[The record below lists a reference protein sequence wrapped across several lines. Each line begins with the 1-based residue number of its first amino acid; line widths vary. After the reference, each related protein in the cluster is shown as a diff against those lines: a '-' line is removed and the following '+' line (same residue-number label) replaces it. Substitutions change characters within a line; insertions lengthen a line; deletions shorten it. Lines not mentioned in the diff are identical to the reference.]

1 MALNSVTLMEL
12 LRPWRGAG
20 ITHLLAIPEPGDPTP
35 DELEALLQPPAS
47 SAVGAALSPK
57 SEAPGTPL
65 QAGSHSS
72 LGTGASSDPLPGT
85 GAPQGNAPASTHS
98 SQASHGEGRSIPSH
112 LLPPQHGSLG
122 QQPTAQGNYFT
133 RPGQATTA
141 QNPTGQTTAGQNQT
155 GQNSTGQ
162 ATAGQNSTVQTS
174 AMVVPPVAALP
185 APNIEVHTWP
195 ESWQELWKRTHPASI
210 VWSYPALSQD
220 LAGQG
225 SPERSQLMRSLIGSL
240 SLPKGS
246 SAFWPLTAHQD
257 SGACAMP
264 AAYAGAIARLAPQV
278 VVFMGASALPLSG
291 LALTLS
297 FPFTQQILGGR
308 LFVLLPETEYL
319 IADAAAKARAA
330 AFLRAQF
337 ASIPSLF
344 FTKG

>member
-35 DELEALLQPPAS
+35 EELEALHQPPAS
-47 SAVGAALSPK
+47 SAMGVGPSAQN
-57 SEAPGTPL
+57 EAPATPL
-65 QAGSHSS
+65 QAGPHAS
-72 LGTGASSDPLPGT
+72 LGTGASTGPLPGA
-85 GAPQGNAPASTHS
+85 GAPQGNAPA
-98 SQASHGEGRSIPSH
+98 PSH
-112 LLPPQHGSLG
+112 ASQPSQQLPPQHGSHG
-122 QQPTAQGNYFT
+122 QQPPAPAYYFT
-133 RPGQATTA
+133 RPGQ
-141 QNPTGQTTAGQNQT
+141 NPAGQAPAGQNL
-155 GQNSTGQ
+155 TGQ
-162 ATAGQNSTVQTS
+162 ATPVQTA
-174 AMVVPPVAALP
+174 AMAAAPAAAMP
-185 APNIEVHTWP
+185 APNTEVHTWP
-195 ESWQELWKRTHPASI
+195 ASWQELWKRTHPASI

-291 LALTLS
+291 LALTFS

-308 LFVLLPETEYL
+308 LFVLLPETDTL